1 MGQKVHPTGFRLGQ
15 VRTWDAK
22 WFARKREYA
31 DLLHEDLRIREHLDK
46 GLQGAGISRVSVDRA
61 GNKVRVNIYTAR
73 PGIIIGKR
81 GAEVNRLKE
90 ELEELT
96 GKQIYLNIQEVKNPD
111 IDPKLIGE
119 SVGLQLSRR
128 VSHRRAMKQ
137 GVNAAMQMGAK
148 GVRIACS
155 GRLGGSEMSRSEWY
169 RQGKVPMQ
177 TMRADIRYAQT
188 EGQTAYG
195 PIGVKVWVYLGEVP
209 IGQDAREQ
217 EELSHVNA

>member
-1 MGQKVHPTGFRLGQ
+1 LGQ

-22 WFARKREYA
+22 WYARKKEYA
-31 DLLHEDLRIREHLDK
+31 DLLHEDLRLRKHLDRV
-46 GLQGAGISRVSVDRA
+46 LQGAGISRVSVDRA
-61 GNKVRVNIYTAR
+61 GSKVRVNIYTAR

-96 GKQIYLNIQEVKNPD
+96 GKQIYLNIQEIKNPD

-119 SVGLQLSRR
+119 AVALQLSRR

-137 GVNAAMQMGAK
+137 AVNAAMQMGAK
-148 GVRIACS
+148 GVRIACA
-155 GRLGGSEMSRSEWY
+155 GRLGGSEMSRTEWY

-177 TMRADIRYAQT
+177 TLRADIRYAQT
-188 EGQTAYG
+188 EGRTAYG
-195 PIGVKVWVYLGEVP
+195 PIGVKVWVYRGEVP

>member
-22 WFARKREYA
+22 WYARKKEYA
-31 DLLHEDLRIREHLDK
+31 DLLHEDLRLRKHLDRV
-46 GLQGAGISRVSVDRA
+46 LQGAGISRVSVDRA
-61 GNKVRVNIYTAR
+61 GSKVRVNIYTAR

-96 GKQIYLNIQEVKNPD
+96 GKQIYLNIQEIKNPD

-119 SVGLQLSRR
+119 AVALQLSRR

-137 GVNAAMQMGAK
+137 AVNAAMQMGAK
-148 GVRIACS
+148 GVRIACA
-155 GRLGGSEMSRSEWY
+155 GRLGGSEMSRTEWY

-177 TMRADIRYAQT
+177 TLRADIRYAQT
-188 EGQTAYG
+188 EGRTAYG
-195 PIGVKVWVYLGEVP
+195 PIGVKVWVYRGEVP

>member
-1 MGQKVHPTGFRLGQ
+1 VGQKVHPTGFRLGQ

-22 WFARKREYA
+22 WYARKKEYA
-31 DLLHEDLRIREHLDK
+31 DLLHEDLRLRKHLDRV
-46 GLQGAGISRVSVDRA
+46 LQGAGISRVSVDRA
-61 GNKVRVNIYTAR
+61 GSKVRVNIYTAR

-96 GKQIYLNIQEVKNPD
+96 GKQIYLNIQEIKNPD

-119 SVGLQLSRR
+119 AVALQLSRR

-137 GVNAAMQMGAK
+137 AVNAAMQMGAK
-148 GVRIACS
+148 GVRIACA
-155 GRLGGSEMSRSEWY
+155 GRLGGSEMSRTEWY

-177 TMRADIRYAQT
+177 TLRADIRYAQT
-188 EGQTAYG
+188 EGRTAYG
-195 PIGVKVWVYLGEVP
+195 PIGVKVWVYRGEVP